1 MITKNYI
8 RFLSMCKSLTINSNR
23 AYINLYLT
31 NYSGEDIHWDY
42 LSDGVETNYNGIT
55 APIFTDTSLS
65 SLTTETPS
73 TGLLFGSGGG
83 TPSQD
88 DYCLSNPIEFSD
100 TGLSIIKSYCE
111 LMPDKNT
118 IYLHT
123 RFVKNNSDA
132 PISIS
137 ESGLFTCTRLTGF
150 YSSPESNTVFLWA
163 KNTFEPVIIQP
174 GEIKGFNMS
183 IQI

>member
-1 MITKNYI
+1 M
-8 RFLSMCKSLTINSNR
+8 
-23 AYINLYLT
+23 
-31 NYSGEDIHWDY
+31 
-42 LSDGVETNYNGIT
+42 VQ
-55 APIFTDTSLS
+55 
-65 SLTTETPS
+65 
-73 TGLLFGSGGG
+73 GGG

-132 PISIS
+132 P
-137 ESGLFTCTRLTGF
+137 
-150 YSSPESNTVFLWA
+150 YQYQKVDFLH
-163 KNTFEPVIIQP
+163 VQD
-174 GEIKGFNMS
+174 
-183 IQI
+183 

>member
-1 MITKNYI
+1 M
-8 RFLSMCKSLTINSNR
+8 
-23 AYINLYLT
+23 
-31 NYSGEDIHWDY
+31 
-42 LSDGVETNYNGIT
+42 VQ
-55 APIFTDTSLS
+55 
-65 SLTTETPS
+65 
-73 TGLLFGSGGG
+73 GGG